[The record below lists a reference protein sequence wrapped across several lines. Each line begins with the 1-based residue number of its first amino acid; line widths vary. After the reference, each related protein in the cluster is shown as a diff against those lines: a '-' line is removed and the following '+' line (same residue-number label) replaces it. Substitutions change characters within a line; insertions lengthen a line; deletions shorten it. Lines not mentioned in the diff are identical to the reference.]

1 MAVEIQLNQALIDQ
15 IGQAAQE
22 AAVATMEALHTEV
35 VTAQVM
41 PMKDGTLQNTLTSVQ
56 PIREQAQTGARI
68 IADGPYSRFQ
78 YYGRLM
84 VGDET
89 DSPFAAA
96 GETKHTVDV
105 MLNYNQSKNTN
116 ARAFWWEPWTQGGEQ
131 EKFLPE
137 TFAKMLKERM
147 P

>member
-1 MAVEIQLNQALIDQ
+1 MAVEIKLNQDVIDQ
-15 IGQAAQE
+15 IGQAAQD
-22 AAVATMEALHTEV
+22 AAMETMEALHTEV

-56 PIREQAQTGARI
+56 PLEQGKTGARLY
-68 IADGPYSRFQ
+68 ADGPYARFL
-78 YYGRLM
+78 YHGRLM

-105 MLNYNQSKNTN
+105 MLNYNCAKNAN
-116 ARAFWWEPWTQGGEQ
+116 ARAFWWEPWTPGGEH